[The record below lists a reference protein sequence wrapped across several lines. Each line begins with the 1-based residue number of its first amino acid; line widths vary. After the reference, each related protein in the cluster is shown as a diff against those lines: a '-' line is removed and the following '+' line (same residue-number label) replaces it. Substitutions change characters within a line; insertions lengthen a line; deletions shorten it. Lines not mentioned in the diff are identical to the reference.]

1 MGIEQILYHHTE
13 PARINYKTFN
23 AVGVRNKI
31 FLTEPSFTFKGSNLS
46 AYSTGVFQKNK
57 FDVTGKLDFA
67 GSGFTTNQ
75 KGISFD
81 TDSSDI
87 DTDKGNNESELIQPE
102 VLQSIVNLIDLNY
115 GGKNYNELADTFH
128 NKNMRFSDTGESVG
142 VDLSQESIDM
152 ITKRRFNSIKG
163 ADNFSS
169 EIKQSFFFFDFSS
182 GDFKLESGD
191 VVENA
196 TINLKILSH
205 FGERTISSGIV
216 QGASSLFGP
225 LRINPRVFQV
235 IRITKE
241 FDRTLCDSEVE
252 NPEARFGNGSFE
264 FFDTYYGTSG
274 ADVDENVVSEFT
286 ISEPMKKGD
295 VLKIDITQHLQDAID
310 NRSGKLRFAI
320 RPKMVLYSREA
331 CFSGI
336 QDGFKLNL
344 DPDQGGSGVGNHY
357 FEFERGVREDEQP
370 RISVNLRLKADSTGL
385 RRARFQRTKKV
396 QL

>member
-1 MGIEQILYHHTE
+1 MSSRSNIIFY
-13 PARINYKTFN
+13 PRVDISKIVYKTFN

-31 FLTEPSFTFKGSNLS
+31 FLTSPFFEFKSGYLSSLSKSNYGNTS
-46 AYSTGVFQKNK
+46 VDIEGEFN
-57 FDVTGKLDFA
+57 FA
-67 GSGFTTNQ
+67 GSGFTHGDQ
-75 KGISFD
+75 FVSDRRGVSFD
-81 TDSSDI
+81 A
-87 DTDKGNNESELIQPE
+87 DTDELFTNSRLIPGKVRNSVVQ
-102 VLQSIVNLIDLNY
+102 IIDLNTL
-115 GGKNYNELADTFH
+115 GKNYNEMSDSLQR
-128 NKNMRFSDTGESVG
+128 NYMRFTDSGESTDVI
-142 VDLSQESIDM
+142 LNEKFKNLIS
-152 ITKRRFNSIKG
+152 KRRFTHILSPF
-163 ADNFSS
+163 NFSN

-196 TINLKILSH
+196 TINLKISSH
-205 FGERTISSGIV
+205 FGERTISSGVV

-235 IRITKE
+235 IRIKKD
-241 FDRTLCDSEVE
+241 FDRSLCNNEVE
-252 NPEARFGNGSFE
+252 NPEARFENGGN

-274 ADVDENVVSEFT
+274 EDVDENVISEFT

-295 VLKIDITQHLQDAID
+295 ILKVDITKHLQDAID
-310 NRSGKLRFAI
+310 NRSQKLRFAI
-320 RPKMVLYSREA
+320 RPKMKRYAR
-331 CFSGI
+331 
-336 QDGFKLNL
+336 DGSISADLRNL
-344 DPDQGGSGVGNHY
+344 DPDQGGFGVGNHY